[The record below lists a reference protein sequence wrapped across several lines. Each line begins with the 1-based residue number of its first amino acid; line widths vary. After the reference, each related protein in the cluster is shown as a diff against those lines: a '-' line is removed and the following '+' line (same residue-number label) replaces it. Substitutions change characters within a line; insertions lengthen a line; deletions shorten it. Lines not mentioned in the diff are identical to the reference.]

1 MHRSHSIL
9 CSGPVPALALLALAS
24 IPPVAHAAPALTP
37 DPDLDVAEVVAA
49 AIDHHPEQSVIAAE
63 YQYAE
68 AMGKR
73 ARSALDAAPSIGFLH
88 RTDAVGSD
96 TGVRE
101 WEGSVELPL
110 RLPGLQAAAERQAEG
125 TAALASRGDARWRLD
140 VAGQIRSLLARL
152 AEAEESVRLAEQAV
166 KTAEELEAQVQRRLE
181 LGDVPRTDLILA
193 REETLKRR
201 AEARQARL
209 DLARLAEEYRG
220 VTGLDARPAN
230 WREQPAD
237 GDSLDRHPALLA
249 ADAAVQVSEAQR
261 AMVRERGKPQPTVGM
276 FVRREEDGR
285 DSIESVG
292 ATVSLPLALGS
303 LRAPEI
309 SGAERDLTQTRSQA
323 AVTERRLRIALR
335 QAEQALTAARKERRM
350 ALEHRDL
357 AEESLALAQ
366 RAYALG
372 ETDLADLL
380 RVRDRMLAAERLAA
394 MSRIRLA
401 RTIAEYNQAKGIMP

>member
-1 MHRSHSIL
+1 MTHIHSVVAL
-9 CSGPVPALALLALAS
+9 AVVTAFMPLPSMAADPVP
-24 IPPVAHAAPALTP
+24 PR
-37 DPDLDVAEVVAA
+37 PDLSVAEVVTA
-49 AIDHHPEQSVIAAE
+49 AIDNHPEQSVYAAE
-63 YQYAE
+63 YRHAE
-68 AMGKR
+68 AMGER
-73 ARSALDAAPSIGFLH
+73 AQSFLDDAPSVGFSH
-88 RTDAVGSD
+88 QTDAMGSD
-96 TGVRE
+96 TGMRE

-110 RLPGLQAAAERQAEG
+110 RLPGLKAAAERQAESA
-125 TAALASRGDARWRLD
+125 TSLAERGDTRWRLQ

-152 AEAEESVRLAEQAV
+152 AEADATVRLAEKAV

-193 REETLKRR
+193 REETLQRR

-209 DLARLAEEYRG
+209 ARTRLAEEYRG
-220 VTGLDARPAN
+220 ITGLDARPAD
-230 WREQPAD
+230 WREKPAD
-237 GDSLDRHPALLA
+237 RDSLDRHPALLA
-249 ADAAVQVSEAQR
+249 ADASVQVSEAKR

-276 FVRREEDGR
+276 NVRREEDGR
-285 DSIESVG
+285 DSIDSVG
-292 ATVSLPLALGS
+292 VSVSVPLTLGS
-303 LRAPEI
+303 LRAPER
-309 SGAERDLTQTRSQA
+309 SGAERDLAQARSQA

-335 QAEQALTAARKERRM
+335 QAEKALAAARREREM

-380 RVRDRMLAAERLAA
+380 RVRSRTLAAERLAA

>member
-1 MHRSHSIL
+1 MTRIHSVVALAVVTAFIPL
-9 CSGPVPALALLALAS
+9 PSMAADPVP
-24 IPPVAHAAPALTP
+24 PR
-37 DPDLDVAEVVAA
+37 PDLSVAEVVTA
-49 AIDHHPEQSVIAAE
+49 AIDNHPEQSVYTAE
-63 YQYAE
+63 YRHAE

-73 ARSALDAAPSIGFLH
+73 ARSFLDDAPSVGFSH
-88 RTDAVGSD
+88 QTDALGSD
-96 TGVRE
+96 TGMRE

-110 RLPGLQAAAERQAEG
+110 RLPGLKAAAERQAES
-125 TAALASRGDARWRLD
+125 ASSLAERGDTRWRLQ

-152 AEAEESVRLAEQAV
+152 AEADETVRLAEKAV
-166 KTAEELEAQVQRRLE
+166 KTAEKLQAQVQRRLE

-209 DLARLAEEYRG
+209 TRSRLAEEYRG
-220 VTGLDARPAN
+220 ITGLDARPAD
-230 WREQPAD
+230 WREEPAD
-237 GDSLDRHPALLA
+237 RDSLERHPDLLA
-249 ADAAVQVSEAQR
+249 ADASVQVGEAKR

-276 FVRREEDGR
+276 NVRREEDGR
-285 DSIESVG
+285 DSIDSVG
-292 ATVSLPLALGS
+292 VSVSVPLTLGS
-303 LRAPEI
+303 LRAPER
-309 SGAERDLTQTRSQA
+309 SGAERDLAQARSQA

-335 QAEQALTAARKERRM
+335 QAEKALAAARQEREM

-380 RVRDRMLAAERLAA
+380 RVRSRTLAAERLAA